1 LRIAK
6 AKNRERLRIV
16 TTTREIDARLEA
28 VGVPETSVDPRC
40 PHLIFRNI
48 LGADYVQSLLKYVVD
63 HQGDFQ
69 TGDMHNRLTGERFVD
84 PKMRIASYLNDLGAF
99 GDPIRV
105 LVDAV
110 AAPALKALNLIEPAV
125 EPKEFLITAYRDGGY
140 IGEHIDTMTGPRSVR
155 ILSCVYYFA
164 ATPHRFSGGELR
176 LYGFPQRS
184 AAGTDPARPPFVE
197 LTPET
202 DSLIFFPSWLRHEVL
217 PVRVPSGAWADSRF
231 TINCWIH
238 RAAAAKAS

>member
-1 LRIAK
+1 
-6 AKNRERLRIV
+6 V

-28 VGVPETSVDPRC
+28 VGVPEFSVDQRC
-40 PHLIFRNI
+40 PYLIFRNV

-63 HQGDFQ
+63 RQNDFQ
-69 TGDMHNRLTGERFVD
+69 TGDMHDRLTGERFVD

-105 LVDAV
+105 LVSAV
-110 AAPALKALNLIEPAV
+110 AVPALKALNLIEPAV
-125 EPKEFLITAYRDGGY
+125 EPKEFLITAYPDGGY
-140 IGEHIDTMTGPRSVR
+140 IGEHIDTLSRATSVR
-155 ILSCVYYFA
+155 ILSSVYYFA
-164 ATPHRFSGGELR
+164 AMPHRFSGGELR

-184 AAGTDPARPPFVE
+184 AAGAEPSRPPFVE
-197 LTPET
+197 LAPET

-231 TINCWIH
+231 TINCWVH
-238 RAAAAKAS
+238 RDEAAPAKTG

>member
-1 LRIAK
+1 M
-6 AKNRERLRIV
+6 V
-16 TTTREIDARLEA
+16 STTREADARLEVLRLPTGSA
-28 VGVPETSVDPRC
+28 DARC
-40 PHLIFRNI
+40 PHLIFRHV
-48 LGADYVQSLLKYVVD
+48 LGTDYVQALLKYVFD
-63 HQGDFQ
+63 RQADFQ
-69 TGDMHNRLTGERFVD
+69 IGDMHNRLTGERFVD
-84 PKMRIASYLNDLGAF
+84 PKMRIASYLHDLGAF
-99 GDPIRV
+99 GDPIRA

-110 AAPALKALNLIEPAV
+110 TVPALKALNLIEPAV
-125 EPKEFLITAYRDGGY
+125 EPKEFLITAYPDGGY
-140 IGEHIDTMTGPRSVR
+140 IGEHIDTQTGPRRVR

-184 AAGTDPARPPFVE
+184 APGTEPSRPPFVE
-197 LTPET
+197 LAPET

-238 RAAAAKAS
+238 RAEVPSAKAS

>member
-1 LRIAK
+1 
-6 AKNRERLRIV
+6 V
-16 TTTREIDARLEA
+16 STREIDARLEA
-28 VGVPETSVDPRC
+28 ARLPVSSVDPRC
-40 PHLIFRNI
+40 PHLIFRNV

-63 HQGDFQ
+63 RQDDFQ
-69 TGDMHNRLTGERFVD
+69 TGGMLNRLTGELFVD
-84 PKMRIASYLNDLGAF
+84 PKMRISSYLNDLGEF

-110 AAPALKALNLIEPAV
+110 AAPALRALNLIEPAV
-125 EPKEFLITAYRDGGY
+125 ESREFVITAYPDGGY
-140 IGEHIDTMTGPRSVR
+140 IGEHIDTQTGPRRVR

-176 LYGFPQRS
+176 LYGFPQRFV
-184 AAGTDPARPPFVE
+184 AGTEPARPPLVE
-197 LTPET
+197 LAPET

-238 RAAAAKAS
+238 RAEAPSGKAS

>member
-1 LRIAK
+1 M
-6 AKNRERLRIV
+6 
-16 TTTREIDARLEA
+16 TTIRDIDAKLEA
-28 VGVPETSVDPRC
+28 VGAPEFSVDRRC
-40 PHLIFRNI
+40 PHLIFRNL
-48 LGADYVQSLLKYVVD
+48 LGADFVQSLLKYVVD
-63 HQGDFQ
+63 RQDDFR
-69 TGDMHNRLTGERFVD
+69 TGGMHNRLTGERFVD
-84 PKMRIASYLNDLGAF
+84 PKMRVASYLNDLGAF

-125 EPKEFLITAYRDGGY
+125 EPKEFLITAYPNGGY
-140 IGEHIDTMTGPRSVR
+140 IGEHIDTQTGPRSVR

-176 LYGFPQRS
+176 LYGFPRRS
-184 AAGTDPARPPFVE
+184 TAGTEPSRPPFVE
-197 LTPET
+197 LAPET

-238 RAAAAKAS
+238 RHEVASATPS

>member
-1 LRIAK
+1 M
-6 AKNRERLRIV
+6 
-16 TTTREIDARLEA
+16 
-28 VGVPETSVDPRC
+28 TSVDPRC
-40 PHLIFRNI
+40 PHLIFRNV
-48 LGADYVQSLLKYVVD
+48 LGVDYVQSLLKYVVD
-63 HQGDFQ
+63 RQDDFQ

-99 GDPIRV
+99 GDPIRG

-110 AAPALKALNLIEPAV
+110 AAPALKALNLIEPAF
-125 EPKEFLITAYRDGGY
+125 EPKEFLITAYPDGGY
-140 IGEHIDTMTGPRSVR
+140 IGEHIDTQTGPKRVR
-155 ILSCVYYFA
+155 VLSCVYYFA

-184 AAGTDPARPPFVE
+184 AAGTELARPPFVE
-197 LTPET
+197 LAPET
-202 DSLIFFPSWLRHEVL
+202 DSVIFFPSWLRHEVL

-238 RAAAAKAS
+238 RHEAASGTAS

>member
-1 LRIAK
+1 MR
-6 AKNRERLRIV
+6 
-16 TTTREIDARLEA
+16 
-28 VGVPETSVDPRC
+28 VPESAVDARC
-40 PHLIFRNI
+40 PHLIFRNV
-48 LGADYVQSLLKYVVD
+48 LGADYVRSLLKYVID
-63 HQGDFQ
+63 RQADFQ

-125 EPKEFLITAYRDGGY
+125 EPKEFLITAYPDGGY
-140 IGEHIDTMTGPRSVR
+140 IGEHIDTQTGPRRVR

-164 ATPHRFSGGELR
+164 ATPHRFSGGQLR

-184 AAGTDPARPPFVE
+184 AAGTESSRPPFVE
-197 LTPET
+197 LAPET

-238 RAAAAKAS
+238 RAEAPTGKAS